1 MSQPPALRPGAVET
15 GTKFWAEVGDTE
27 TTACSQEES
36 TTPGLDVG
44 MSSALVT
51 QVGESATPVTHEGES
66 ASAVTQVG
74 ESVTPTTHVG
84 ESVSP
89 VTQVEESGTP
99 ATQVEDPASA
109 VTQVEESAT
118 PLPQVDL
125 TGTPFP
131 QMQEP
136 ERPAQPMGAPAT
148 LQVQTEGALTP
159 GTCMHEAPNP
169 ISQDPGSGNPFSQ
182 DQDSGKPISEN
193 KELRNPF
200 SWRLE
205 PLTPHDLPRLYPSNP
220 RGSYTPPHITPP
232 CDPSP
237 RDDYFVLRPGCIEEA
252 IKDIGRKLA
261 EEELRFQNSWLLT
274 EVDHWNR
281 EAERLVLI
289 TEGSLLVCQYDFV
302 GLYCNEV
309 LRVPL
314 NYIDTITHGPF
325 TFPETSFS
333 RRAGTGLRI
342 QWDKLREPSFLDRWN
357 PWSRQ
362 MPFIALTEH
371 PAASKNGTVHPLC
384 QLYSFRVYLTEA
396 VRRAHQTQSLPG
408 RANGVLLLEQPIRI
422 DTYLGLVSSLT
433 NWSQLGYAKP
443 RGTFGF

>member
-1 MSQPPALRPGAVET
+1 MSKPPSLCPGAVET
-15 GTKFWAEVGDTE
+15 GTKFSAEVGDNE
-27 TTACSQEES
+27 TTACPQEES
-36 TTPGLDVG
+36 TIPGLDVG
-44 MSSALVT
+44 MSTAL
-51 QVGESATPVTHEGES
+51 
-66 ASAVTQVG
+66 VTQVG
-74 ESVTPTTHVG
+74 ESVTPTTHLG
-84 ESVSP
+84 ESV
-89 VTQVEESGTP
+89 
-99 ATQVEDPASA
+99 SA
-109 VTQVEESAT
+109 VTQVGESATPDTQVGESTT

-125 TGTPFP
+125 SETPFP

-148 LQVQTEGALTP
+148 LQVQTEGAFTP
-159 GTCMHEAPNP
+159 GKSVHEAQNSVSQDAGLGNP
-169 ISQDPGSGNPFSQ
+169 ISK

-193 KELRNPF
+193 EESRNPF

-205 PLTPHDLPRLYPSNP
+205 PLTPQDLSRFYPPNP

-289 TEGSLLVCQYDFV
+289 TDRSLLVCQYDFV

-333 RRAGTGLRI
+333 R
-342 QWDKLREPSFLDRWN
+342 
-357 PWSRQ
+357 
-362 MPFIALTEH
+362 
-371 PAASKNGTVHPLC
+371 
-384 QLYSFRVYLTEA
+384 
-396 VRRAHQTQSLPG
+396 
-408 RANGVLLLEQPIRI
+408 
-422 DTYLGLVSSLT
+422 
-433 NWSQLGYAKP
+433 
-443 RGTFGF
+443 

>member
-274 EVDHWNR
+274 E
-281 EAERLVLI
+281 
-289 TEGSLLVCQYDFV
+289 
-302 GLYCNEV
+302 
-309 LRVPL
+309 
-314 NYIDTITHGPF
+314 
-325 TFPETSFS
+325 
-333 RRAGTGLRI
+333 RAGTGLRI